1 MLQDDEKDRLI
12 ISDVPLIASINKPY
26 ALRLTGAEKD
36 RADIGYK
43 NVIAMLRNI
52 FLRTA
57 QQYNTSDYHIAVG
70 TRCGISADL
79 VRKIISPP
87 TKKGHKVLTPVVLGC
102 LCVGLKLK
110 PEECEYLFNE
120 FGMPLVFG
128 TSMFISITV
137 CALRDEDSIEDYI
150 SELKAY
156 KVPGAE
162 RLRDC
167 NSL

>member
-1 MLQDDEKDRLI
+1 MIKHIDSERLMGLN
-12 ISDVPLIASINKPY
+12 VPLLNEEKEKCVPR
-26 ALRLTGAEKD
+26 LRQNEKAV
-36 RADIGYK
+36 ADTGYK
-43 NVIAMLRNI
+43 NVIARLRNI
-52 FLRTA
+52 FLKTA

-102 LCVGLKLK
+102 ICVGLKLK
-110 PEECEYLFNE
+110 REDCEYLFNE

-128 TSMFISITV
+128 TSMFVSITA

-162 RLRDC
+162 RLRSC
-167 NSL
+167 N